1 MVSRS
6 GQKHNLRVLGLVCV
20 ATAALLAFGC
30 GGGGGDSSGSSP
42 SLTYAGLTTQAT
54 ITEANARDLVAG
66 AADMSESGGAFLD
79 IAALNDPDQNGDDSR
94 SGLLITIAQS
104 FQGAVSQIDLSATT
118 ATDMAAAIQSAEE
131 TIQGSCGG
139 SATIRLS
146 LNDQTGAFNGRMTFN
161 GYCEDGA
168 TMNGSASISGE
179 ADMATEQFKWYQVNF
194 DYITSSSG
202 SESVTLD
209 GSIRFDM
216 TAYDTVYATM
226 NMMVRDDQAGEVF
239 MVQNY
244 QVQISEGSGGV
255 KVEIAIDGRYYDPHE
270 GYVDIDTTVTF
281 VIMYGDDNPSSG
293 VLTVTG
299 ANNSSARLTAI
310 SSTQCLVEV
319 DADGDGAYEYSSG
332 NISWNEL

>member
-1 MVSRS
+1 
-6 GQKHNLRVLGLVCV
+6 
-20 ATAALLAFGC
+20 
-30 GGGGGDSSGSSP
+30 
-42 SLTYAGLTTQAT
+42 
-54 ITEANARDLVAG
+54 
-66 AADMSESGGAFLD
+66 
-79 IAALNDPDQNGDDSR
+79 
-94 SGLLITIAQS
+94 
-104 FQGAVSQIDLSATT
+104 
-118 ATDMAAAIQSAEE
+118 
-131 TIQGSCGG
+131 
-139 SATIRLS
+139 
-146 LNDQTGAFNGRMTFN
+146 
-161 GYCEDGA
+161 
-168 TMNGSASISGE
+168 
-179 ADMATEQFKWYQVNF
+179 
-194 DYITSSSG
+194 
-202 SESVTLD
+202 
-209 GSIRFDM
+209 M

-255 KVEIAIDGRYYDPHE
+255 EVEMAIDGRYYDPHE

-319 DADGDGAYEYSSG
+319 DADGDGTYEYSSG